1 MVQEHATSTRGLD
14 EQERAIARAL
24 IRNPRISD
32 NRLGEENGIPIRTVS
47 RKRGRME
54 REGLLRYYT
63 EVDMSAN
70 GTGYFQC
77 RHLYIIRFR
86 VGISVRRI
94 LDQISSEPNVATV
107 FTRTVYESHVAEIE
121 GRVALVMILE
131 GQSDADIVERF
142 QTEIVPS
149 LEKTHGKDAIEDVDT
164 IRILQS
170 VRLLHNYLPTANM
183 ERGRIRPDWSPEALF
198 VA

>member
-1 MVQEHATSTRGLD
+1 MTHKNATAGRGLD
-14 EQERAIARAL
+14 EQEQAIARAL

-47 RKRGRME
+47 RKRTRME
-54 REGLLRYYT
+54 REGLLRYYA
-63 EVDMSAN
+63 EVDMSAS

-107 FTRTVYESHVAEIE
+107 FTRSVYESHVAEIE

-183 ERGRIRPDWSPEALF
+183 ERGRIRDDWSSEALF